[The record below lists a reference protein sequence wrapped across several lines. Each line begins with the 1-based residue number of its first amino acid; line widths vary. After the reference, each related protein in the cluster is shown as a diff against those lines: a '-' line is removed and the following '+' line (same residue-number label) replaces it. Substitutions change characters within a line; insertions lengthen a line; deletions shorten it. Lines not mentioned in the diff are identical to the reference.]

1 MVLFVLDASAVLFQ
15 FLCRAAF
22 CFVRSNVK
30 QNADG
35 INEKLNA
42 SILLQ

>member
-22 CFVRSNVK
+22 CFVRNNAK

-35 INEKLNA
+35 IKEELNA
-42 SILLQ
+42 SILLP

>member
-15 FLCRAAF
+15 FLCRVAF
-22 CFVRSNVK
+22 CFVRNNAK

-35 INEKLNA
+35 IKEELNA